1 MIKTSQSNYIEMLA
15 WLKAAHEILNEVKYL
30 GDLPHKNEIVAAKK
44 AVFKAMDLHW
54 DFINQ
59 YISEDNT

>member
-1 MIKTSQSNYIEMLA
+1 MTKASQSNYIEMLGR
-15 WLKAAHEILNEVKYL
+15 LKAAHEILNGVEYL
-30 GDLPHKNEIVAAKK
+30 GDLPHKNEIIVAKR
-44 AVFKAMDLHW
+44 AVFKAIDLHW